1 VRVLEM
7 HYPLI
12 HQSNQRPY
20 HFIHGYAQYLEQQL
34 GVPVPVTRFYGDVHL
49 SEQEKHSPSPGVE
62 CGVPERFWIIV
73 AGGKHDFTAKWWN
86 PASYQAVVDH
96 FRGRIHF
103 VQCGEGGHWHPP
115 LQGVINL
122 VGRTNLRDFVR
133 LMYHAEGVVCPVT
146 LAMHLAAAVETPR
159 GDRGTRPCVVI
170 AGGREPAHWE
180 AYPNHQYL
188 STNGALACCR
198 NGGCWKSRCQLV
210 GDGDAKD
217 RQELCQQPV
226 QVTPELRI
234 PRCLH
239 MITPADVIRRI
250 ELYYEGGALAYPAV
264 AGTESVAAPAD
275 EKCSPVSPKPDVA
288 GFRETRLHSPRAG
301 RSTVVPVSRVPL
313 SQPASIPA
321 QAAVPASTRNVLLT
335 FRHGLGDAVQL
346 TIVLKHLRQFRPEW
360 HVDVAALVGKHS
372 AYHGLCRNVAVLDGQ
387 PTPTA
392 GYDEVFAL
400 DWHECRTA
408 HADYPSTKPARCLSE
423 VFGLTPTAA
432 LFRYEIQHSER
443 ATQLAHRYLQAI
455 CRRGPDA
462 DGRFPAVLIHYQGNT
477 SGAQKDLPHDTV
489 RDVCEVIQR
498 CGAVP
503 VILDWDRRSP
513 LVDGIH
519 IHNPGAGHE
528 LWHGTG
534 TGDAES
540 LAALIAASRLPRLNP
555 LEGLCLHMARAVHSG
570 LAADGARLLRDM
582 R

>member
-1 VRVLEM
+1 
-7 HYPLI
+7 
-12 HQSNQRPY
+12 
-20 HFIHGYAQYLEQQL
+20 
-34 GVPVPVTRFYGDVHL
+34 
-49 SEQEKHSPSPGVE
+49 
-62 CGVPERFWIIV
+62 
-73 AGGKHDFTAKWWN
+73 
-86 PASYQAVVDH
+86 VVDH

-103 VQCGEGGHWHPP
+103 VQCGEAGHWHPP

-146 LAMHLAAAVETPR
+146 LAMHLAAAVETPS

-217 RQELCQQPV
+217 RQELCRQPV

-234 PRCLH
+234 PRCLD

-250 ELYYEGGALAYPAV
+250 ELYYEGGALACPAV
-264 AGTESVAAPAD
+264 IRTESVAATIP
-275 EKCSPVSPKPDVA
+275 
-288 GFRETRLHSPRAG
+288 PRAG
-301 RSTVVPVSRVPL
+301 HSTAVHVSNVPFAE
-313 SQPASIPA
+313 PAPIPA
-321 QAAVPASTRNVLLT
+321 QPTLPTSTRKVLLT

-346 TIVLKHLRQFRPEW
+346 TIVLKHLRQYRPEW

-387 PTPTA
+387 PTPTV

-400 DWHECRTA
+400 DWHECRAA

-432 LFRYEIQHSER
+432 LFRYEVQRGER

-477 SGAQKDLPHDTV
+477 SGARRLRSNPAL
-489 RDVCEVIQR
+489 R
-498 CGAVP
+498 
-503 VILDWDRRSP
+503 RRS
-513 LVDGIH
+513 G
-519 IHNPGAGHE
+519 
-528 LWHGTG
+528 
-534 TGDAES
+534 
-540 LAALIAASRLPRLNP
+540 
-555 LEGLCLHMARAVHSG
+555 HSG
-570 LAADGARLLRDM
+570 LGPAFAAGGRHSHPQPGRGP
-582 R
+582 